1 MGNASILRFR
11 LTADKA
17 WLYAVG
23 QEGWQA
29 IARSKTF
36 IKPLRAAV
44 ALPFLGLIVGTR
56 ILNPLKMRLLTALP
70 MRYYRELPEIPI
82 ALYVG
87 SAILSVI
94 INR

>member
-1 MGNASILRFR
+1 M
-11 LTADKA
+11 
-17 WLYAVG
+17 
-23 QEGWQA
+23 
-29 IARSKTF
+29 
-36 IKPLRAAV
+36 

-56 ILNPLKMRLLTALP
+56 ILDPIKVRLLTALP